1 MTRATGEDARRYLLG
16 RLSDDEAAAL
26 ERAYLAD
33 PVRVDEVAA
42 AESELVDAYVAGTL
56 EAADREAFD
65 AHYLQSPVHRDRVE
79 TARLLRA
86 AAANARFRARSLP
99 VVWLGAAAA
108 AILLAAIFWPR
119 PRLGEPSRVADRPV
133 PAGTATVA
141 PPAPAPTPTAT
152 APRWLPTR
160 TVAFALG
167 AIRVRSEEAA
177 APELRVPRNAGAIAF
192 ELARTAERPAGAL
205 AFVVRTVEGRA
216 VASGRVQRGSDG
228 ALGVAHVRADR
239 LAPDDYLLAVS
250 TVAAEEPVAQYFF
263 RVVP

>member
-1 MTRATGEDARRYLLG
+1 MTRATGEEARRYLLG
-16 RLSDDEAAAL
+16 RLSDDEATAL

-33 PVRVDEVAA
+33 PARVDEVAA
-42 AESELVDAYVAGTL
+42 AESDLVDAYVAGTL
-56 EAADREAFD
+56 EAADRAAFD

-79 TARLLRA
+79 MARLLRA

-99 VVWLGAAAA
+99 VVWLSGAAA

-119 PRLGEPSRVADRPV
+119 PRLGDSSRVADRPA
-133 PAGTATVA
+133 PAATATAA
-141 PPAPAPTPTAT
+141 PPAPTPTAT
-152 APRWLPTR
+152 TPRGVPTR

-167 AIRVRSEEAA
+167 AIRVRSEGAA
-177 APELRVPRNAGAIAF
+177 APELRVPKDAGAIAF
-192 ELARTAERPAGAL
+192 ELAPTGERPAGAL

>member
-1 MTRATGEDARRYLLG
+1 MTRATEEHARRYLLG

-33 PVRVDEVAA
+33 PAGVDDVAA
-42 AESELVDAYVAGTL
+42 AESELVDAYVAGSL
-56 EAADREAFD
+56 DDADRDAFTS
-65 AHYLQSPVHRDRVE
+65 HYLQSPVHRDRVE

-86 AAANARFRARSLP
+86 AAASARVRARRLP

-108 AILLAAIFWPR
+108 AILLAAIWWPR
-119 PRLGEPSRVADRPV
+119 SRLGETPRVAVRPV
-133 PAGTATVA
+133 PTTTATVA
-141 PPAPAPTPTAT
+141 PAPPTAE
-152 APRWLPTR
+152 APPPLPTR

-167 AIRVRSEEAA
+167 AIRVRGAQA
-177 APELRVPRNAGAIAF
+177 APELRVPKDAGAIAF
-192 ELARTAERPAGAL
+192 ELARTGERPPGAL

-228 ALGVAHVRADR
+228 SLGVAHVRADR